1 MKRFHFS
8 YLLRDILI
16 LAVVTAISFA
26 AIEIFCQ
33 ADRHEDRYVYVIID
47 EGIPF
52 SEVAGRVTEAGLVRS
67 PRLFLAVGRA
77 LGIEHRAG
85 AGRYRFE
92 RTSDMADVLGTLYRG
107 VGYREHVRVPSG
119 LILESVARV
128 LRERAGVDSTLFMA
142 YARDSTFM
150 ATLGVPSA
158 NAEGYLF
165 PDTYD
170 VEWKEHPHKLIRRMV
185 DNFYRAYDN
194 SLRERSEDLGLSI
207 NEATTLASII
217 EKEAMLD
224 SEKPKISAVFH
235 NRLKRGMKLQADPT
249 VRYALGR
256 WKGKIYYKHLDEPSP
271 FNTYYTRGL
280 PPHPICNPERSSL
293 VAALYPEEGSK
304 NLYFVATGY
313 GTHTFTQRGVDHNRA
328 KAEYKRT
335 LAARRKARL
344 EAEEA
349 ARAAEEG
356 GAGGEGAGEQGAGE
370 KGPAEGAAPGDSVG
384 DKDAPKESKE
394 QEAEESGTP

>member
-1 MKRFHFS
+1 VKRFHFS
-8 YLLRDILI
+8 HLLRDILI

-33 ADRHEDRYVYVIID
+33 AGRHESRYIYVIID

-52 SEVAGRVTEAGLVRS
+52 SEVADRVTEAGLVRS
-67 PRLFLAVGRA
+67 PRVFIALGRA

-85 AGRYRFE
+85 AGRYRFK
-92 RTSDMADVLGTLYRG
+92 RTSDMATVLRSLYRG
-107 VGYREHVRVPSG
+107 VSYRERVRVPSG
-119 LILESVARV
+119 LVLDRIAGILSD
-128 LRERAGVDSTLFMA
+128 RAGVDSTLFMA
-142 YARDSTFM
+142 YAGDSAFM
-150 ATLGVPSA
+150 ATLGVPSS

-170 VEWKEHPHKLIRRMV
+170 VEWNEHPTVLIRRMV
-185 DNFYRAYDN
+185 DNFYRAFDD
-194 SLRERSEDLGLSI
+194 SLRERSKEMGFTV

-235 NRLKRGMKLQADPT
+235 NRLRRGMKLQADPT
-249 VRYALGR
+249 VRYALER
-256 WKGKIYYKHLDEPSP
+256 WTGKIYYKHLDEPSP
-271 FNTYYTRGL
+271 FNTYYARGL

-293 VAALYPEEGSK
+293 LAALYPEEGSE

-313 GTHTFTQRGVDHNRA
+313 GTHTFTQRGADHNRA

-335 LAARRKARL
+335 LEAQRKARL
-344 EAEEA
+344 EAEKA
-349 ARAAEEG
+349 AAAGEEG
-356 GAGGEGAGEQGAGE
+356 GGEEVPGESGAGSRAPGAG
-370 KGPAEGAAPGDSVG
+370 AASGDSAAKKEV
-384 DKDAPKESKE
+384 PKEKQE
-394 QEAEESGTP
+394 QEADEDGTG

>member
-1 MKRFHFS
+1 MNKFRLGH
-8 YLLRDILI
+8 LLRDI
-16 LAVVTAISFA
+16 AVVALLTAAAFM
-26 AIEIFCQ
+26 AIEVFCQ
-33 ADRHEDRYVYVIID
+33 AGRHESRYVYVIIE
-47 EGIPF
+47 EGISF
-52 SEVAGRVTEAGLVRS
+52 SEVAERVTEAGLVRR
-67 PRLFLAVGRA
+67 PGLFLALGRL
-77 LGIEHRAG
+77 LGIEYRAG

-92 RTSDMADVLGTLYRG
+92 RTSDMATVLRTLYDG
-107 VGYREHVRVPSG
+107 VSYREHVRVPSG
-119 LILESVARV
+119 LVLDRVARI
-128 LRERAGVDSTLFMA
+128 LNEKAGMDSALFMA
-142 YARDSTFM
+142 YARDSAFM

-170 VEWKEHPHKLIRRMV
+170 VEWNEHPGTLIRRMV
-185 DNFYRAYDN
+185 DNFYRAFDD
-194 SLRERSEDLGLSI
+194 SLRERAEDIGLSV

-235 NRLKRGMKLQADPT
+235 NRLERGMKLQADPT

-271 FNTYYTRGL
+271 FNTYYAYGL

-335 LAARRKARL
+335 LEAQRRARE

-349 ARAAEEG
+349 ARAAEESGEPEGGTG
-356 GAGGEGAGEQGAGE
+356 GAGENT
-370 KGPAEGAAPGDSVG
+370 K
-384 DKDAPKESKE
+384 
-394 QEAEESGTP
+394 QEASEHGRR

>member
-1 MKRFHFS
+1 VKKFHFIH
-8 YLLRDILI
+8 LLRDVLI
-16 LAVVTAISFA
+16 MAVATAISLV
-26 AIEIFCQ
+26 AIEVFCQ
-33 ADRHEDRYVYVIID
+33 ANRHERRYVYVIID

-52 SEVAGRVTEAGLVRS
+52 SEVAGRVSDAGLVRS
-67 PRLFLAVGRA
+67 QRIFLLIGRL
-77 LGIEHRAG
+77 LGIEYRAG

-92 RTSDMADVLGTLYRG
+92 RTSDMATVLATLYRG
-107 VGYREHVRVPSG
+107 VSYRERVRVPSG
-119 LILESVARV
+119 LVLESVARI
-128 LRERAGVDSTLFMA
+128 LREEAGVDSTLFVA
-142 YARDSTFM
+142 YARDSTFI
-150 ATLGVPSA
+150 AKLGVPST

-170 VEWKEHPHKLIRRMV
+170 VEWKESPGILIRRMV
-185 DNFYRAYDN
+185 DNFFRAFDD
-194 SLRERSEDLGLSI
+194 SLRERSEDIGLSV
-207 NEATTLASII
+207 NEVTTLASII

-256 WKGKIYYKHLDEPSP
+256 WTGKIYYKHLDEPSP
-271 FNTYYTRGL
+271 FNTYYAHGL
-280 PPHPICNPERSSL
+280 PPHPICNPERSSI

-335 LAARRKARL
+335 LEAQRRAR

-349 ARAAEEG
+349 ARAAGEEPG
-356 GAGGEGAGEQGAGE
+356 GDEAAGDGAD
-370 KGPAEGAAPGDSVG
+370 KAAP
-384 DKDAPKESKE
+384 DKNHKESKQ
-394 QEAEESGTP
+394 QEASESGTR